1 MAKRRQ
7 KPGKVCVRKGSL
19 TEELYLTRQGTW
31 DTWEKR
37 KRFDDDEEAERFV
50 RRHVEGEN
58 WGIFPG

>member
-1 MAKRRQ
+1 MTERRR
-7 KPGKVCVRKGSL
+7 KSEKVCVRKGSL

-31 DTWEKR
+31 DVWEKR
-37 KRFDDDEEAERFV
+37 ARFDNDDAAERFV